1 MIIKINTLSQIP
13 LYLQLRNQIV
23 KGIGKGELTEGE
35 SLPTVRQMAADL
47 GINTMTV
54 SKSYQLLKNEGF
66 LYTDRRLGS
75 IVHIPENEEPSSLFH
90 EKLEDE
96 LELLSAEAGSAE
108 CTWKIFSVFAAKYL
122 WKWRWLWN
130 DALLDSCD
138 HGPDHGR
145 HHLGGL
151 WKFGNVSGRD
161 APWRSS
167 AGVCCIPPAC
177 SSAD

>member
-75 IVHIPENEEPSSLFH
+75 IVHIPENEEPSSLFQ

-108 CTWKIFSVFAAKYL
+108 CTWKIFSVFAAKYCG
-122 WKWRWLWN
+122 N
-130 DALLDSCD
+130 
-138 HGPDHGR
+138 
-145 HHLGGL
+145 GGGCGMML
-151 WKFGNVSGRD
+151 FWYLAITD
-161 APWRSS
+161 
-167 AGVCCIPPAC
+167 
-177 SSAD
+177 

>member
-54 SKSYQLLKNEGF
+54 SKAYQLLKNEGF

-75 IVHIPENEEPSSLFH
+75 IVHIPENEEPSSLFQ

-96 LELLSAEAGSAE
+96 LELLSAEAR
-108 CTWKIFSVFAAKYL
+108 I
-122 WKWRWLWN
+122 R
-130 DALLDSCD
+130 
-138 HGPDHGR
+138 
-145 HHLGGL
+145 
-151 WKFGNVSGRD
+151 
-161 APWRSS
+161 
-167 AGVCCIPPAC
+167 
-177 SSAD
+177 

>member
-54 SKSYQLLKNEGF
+54 SKAYQLLKNEGF

-75 IVHIPENEEPSSLFH
+75 IVHIRKTRNLLLF
-90 EKLEDE
+90 
-96 LELLSAEAGSAE
+96 
-108 CTWKIFSVFAAKYL
+108 FRNN
-122 WKWRWLWN
+122 WRTNWN
-130 DALLDSCD
+130 
-138 HGPDHGR
+138 
-145 HHLGGL
+145 
-151 WKFGNVSGRD
+151 F
-161 APWRSS
+161 
-167 AGVCCIPPAC
+167 
-177 SSAD
+177 

>member
-54 SKSYQLLKNEGF
+54 SKAYQLLKNEGF

-75 IVHIPENEEPSSLFH
+75 IVHIPENEEPSSLFQ

-96 LELLSAEAGSAE
+96 LELLSAEARIRGMNLEDFLSL
-108 CTWKIFSVFAAKYL
+108 CSKVFVEMEGA
-122 WKWRWLWN
+122 
-130 DALLDSCD
+130 
-138 HGPDHGR
+138 
-145 HHLGGL
+145 
-151 WKFGNVSGRD
+151 VE
-161 APWRSS
+161 
-167 AGVCCIPPAC
+167 
-177 SSAD
+177 

>member
-54 SKSYQLLKNEGF
+54 SKAYQLLKNEGF

-75 IVHIPENEEPSSLFH
+75 IVHIPENEEPSSLFQ
-90 EKLEDE
+90 KK
-96 LELLSAEAGSAE
+96 LELLSAEARIRGMNLEDFLSL
-108 CTWKIFSVFAAKYL
+108 CSKVFVEMEVA
-122 WKWRWLWN
+122 
-130 DALLDSCD
+130 
-138 HGPDHGR
+138 
-145 HHLGGL
+145 
-151 WKFGNVSGRD
+151 VE
-161 APWRSS
+161 
-167 AGVCCIPPAC
+167 
-177 SSAD
+177 

>member
-54 SKSYQLLKNEGF
+54 SKAYQLLKNEGF

-75 IVHIPENEEPSSLFH
+75 IVHIPENEEPSSLFQ

-96 LELLSAEAGSAE
+96 LEDFLSLCS
-108 CTWKIFSVFAAKYL
+108 KVFVEMEVA
-122 WKWRWLWN
+122 
-130 DALLDSCD
+130 
-138 HGPDHGR
+138 
-145 HHLGGL
+145 
-151 WKFGNVSGRD
+151 VE
-161 APWRSS
+161 
-167 AGVCCIPPAC
+167 
-177 SSAD
+177 

>member
-1 MIIKINTLSQIP
+1 MIIKINTLLQIP

-75 IVHIPENEEPSSLFH
+75 IVHIPENEE
-90 EKLEDE
+90 
-96 LELLSAEAGSAE
+96 LLSAEARIRVMNLEDFLNLCS
-108 CTWKIFSVFAAKYL
+108 KVFVEMEVA
-122 WKWRWLWN
+122 
-130 DALLDSCD
+130 
-138 HGPDHGR
+138 
-145 HHLGGL
+145 
-151 WKFGNVSGRD
+151 VE
-161 APWRSS
+161 
-167 AGVCCIPPAC
+167 
-177 SSAD
+177 

>member
-54 SKSYQLLKNEGF
+54 SKAYQLLKNEGF

-75 IVHIPENEEPSSLFH
+75 IVHIPENEEPSSLFQ

-96 LELLSAEAGSAE
+96 LELLSAEARIRGMNREDFLSL
-108 CTWKIFSVFAAKYL
+108 CSKVFVEMEVA
-122 WKWRWLWN
+122 
-130 DALLDSCD
+130 
-138 HGPDHGR
+138 
-145 HHLGGL
+145 
-151 WKFGNVSGRD
+151 VE
-161 APWRSS
+161 
-167 AGVCCIPPAC
+167 
-177 SSAD
+177 

>member
-1 MIIKINTLSQIP
+1 
-13 LYLQLRNQIV
+13 
-23 KGIGKGELTEGE
+23 
-35 SLPTVRQMAADL
+35 MAADL

-54 SKSYQLLKNEGF
+54 SKAYQLLKNEGF

-75 IVHIPENEEPSSLFH
+75 IVHIPENEEPSSLFQ

-96 LELLSAEAGSAE
+96 LELLSAEAEDSRNEPGRFSQSLQQSICGNGGGCGMMLFWILAITDLIMVGI
-108 CTWKIFSVFAAKYL
+108 TWRFMEVRQPI
-122 WKWRWLWN
+122 
-130 DALLDSCD
+130 
-138 HGPDHGR
+138 GT
-145 HHLGGL
+145 
-151 WKFGNVSGRD
+151 D

>member
-23 KGIGKGELTEGE
+23 KGIGKGE

-54 SKSYQLLKNEGF
+54 SKAYQLLKNEGF

-75 IVHIPENEEPSSLFH
+75 IVHIPENEEPSSLFQ

-96 LELLSAEAGSAE
+96 LELLSAEARIRGMNLEDFLSL
-108 CTWKIFSVFAAKYL
+108 CSKVFVEMEVA
-122 WKWRWLWN
+122 
-130 DALLDSCD
+130 
-138 HGPDHGR
+138 
-145 HHLGGL
+145 
-151 WKFGNVSGRD
+151 VE
-161 APWRSS
+161 
-167 AGVCCIPPAC
+167 
-177 SSAD
+177 

>member
-54 SKSYQLLKNEGF
+54 SKAYQLLKAEGF
-66 LYTDRRLGS
+66 IETDRKKGS
-75 IVHIPENEEPSSLFH
+75 VVCIPEEEYPTQQAAFE

-96 LELLSAEAGSAE
+96 LELLTAEA
-108 CTWKIFSVFAAKYL
+108 KIRGMDKGQFIQFCQHIFEEMEMV
-122 WKWRWLWN
+122 
-130 DALLDSCD
+130 
-138 HGPDHGR
+138 PE
-145 HHLGGL
+145 
-151 WKFGNVSGRD
+151 
-161 APWRSS
+161 
-167 AGVCCIPPAC
+167 
-177 SSAD
+177 

>member
-47 GINTMTV
+47 GIN
-54 SKSYQLLKNEGF
+54 SKAYQLLKNEGF

-75 IVHIPENEEPSSLFH
+75 IVHIPENEEPSSLFQ

-96 LELLSAEAGSAE
+96 LELLSAEARIRGMNLEDFLSL
-108 CTWKIFSVFAAKYL
+108 CSKVF
-122 WKWRWLWN
+122 
-130 DALLDSCD
+130 
-138 HGPDHGR
+138 
-145 HHLGGL
+145 
-151 WKFGNVSGRD
+151 VEME
-161 APWRSS
+161 
-167 AGVCCIPPAC
+167 VVVE
-177 SSAD
+177 

>member
-1 MIIKINTLSQIP
+1 MKEESLLLLSDLQKLINQVVLIDYIIIILGGVFMIIKINTLSQIP

-54 SKSYQLLKNEGF
+54 SKAYQLLKNEGF

-75 IVHIPENEEPSSLFH
+75 IVHIPENEEPSSLFQ

-96 LELLSAEAGSAE
+96 LELLSAEARIRGMNLEDFLSL
-108 CTWKIFSVFAAKYL
+108 CSKVFVEMEVA
-122 WKWRWLWN
+122 
-130 DALLDSCD
+130 
-138 HGPDHGR
+138 
-145 HHLGGL
+145 
-151 WKFGNVSGRD
+151 VE
-161 APWRSS
+161 
-167 AGVCCIPPAC
+167 
-177 SSAD
+177 

>member
-54 SKSYQLLKNEGF
+54 SKAYQLLKNEGF

-75 IVHIPENEEPSSLFH
+75 IVHIPENEEPSSLFQ

-96 LELLSAEAGSAE
+96 LELLSAEARIRE
-108 CTWKIFSVFAAKYL
+108 I
-122 WKWRWLWN
+122 
-130 DALLDSCD
+130 
-138 HGPDHGR
+138 GR
-145 HHLGGL
+145 AH
-151 WKFGNVSGRD
+151 V
-161 APWRSS
+161 
-167 AGVCCIPPAC
+167 
-177 SSAD
+177 